1 MYDEILSGGWLNPQ
15 LKPLTKSFVELGRQ
29 YDPTFSGNTIVDE
42 IQKALA
48 TGAVSMPGFGDATP
62 IRLENLDAQ
71 MTEVLLTM
79 AHFKMFNLLPRVTSI
94 QPRFE
99 WIRHTGY
106 GTARR
111 APGFAEGGAPTSGNS
126 SWLRGEA
133 LNKYMGV
140 KRGLTHQAL
149 ITGQLGGMFTDPVM
163 SENRDGTRQLLEM
176 IERWFVWGDK
186 DIKDK
191 NGVEVNYDGV
201 YQQLLDTGP
210 SSIIDKKGQP
220 LEFSDLNEYGV
231 RFVDT
236 GKLLDFSM
244 LRSFA
249 SPFVLQDLSDLKL
262 QAERAQLSEQAARG
276 YTTGTPLRGHM
287 TQFGVIPFEPSILLE
302 AVPTSSML
310 TSAESGVVIAKPAT
324 TTAVAASEATSL
336 MEAGTYYYG
345 ASAMADEGE
354 TDGRMSTATAVVV
367 GEKVTVTIARVT
379 GATGYRVYRGL
390 LSDGSD
396 AKWIATIPQPGSG
409 DAVYVDLNQIRPGSG
424 IMLIM
429 NAMEEDN
436 AIAQMSPLIKF
447 PQPVEGTTIPF
458 LLILYHVLVVKAWER
473 VIFVKNIGKRT

>member
-1 MYDEILSGGWLNPQ
+1 MFDEMLSGGWLNPQ
-15 LKPLTKSFVELGRQ
+15 LKPLTKSFVEIGRM
-29 YDPTFSGNTIVDE
+29 YDPMFSGNTIVDE
-42 IQKALA
+42 IQKALT
-48 TGAVSMPGFGDATP
+48 TGAISIPGSGDATAL
-62 IRLENLDAQ
+62 RLENLDAQ

-79 AHFKMFNLLPRVTSI
+79 AHFKMFNLLPRVTSK
-94 QPRFE
+94 QPLFE

-111 APGFAEGGAPTSGNS
+111 APGFAEGGAPTGGES
-126 SWLRGEA
+126 SWQRGNA

-140 KRGLTHQAL
+140 KRGLSHQAL
-149 ITGQLGGMFTDPVM
+149 ITGQLGGMQIDPVA

-231 RFVDT
+231 RFVET

-244 LRSFA
+244 IRSFA
-249 SPFVLQDLSDLKL
+249 TPFVLQDLSDLKL
-262 QAERAQLSEQAARG
+262 QAERAMMQESAARG

-302 AVPTSSML
+302 AVPNNAML
-310 TSAESGVVIAKPAT
+310 TSAEPGVVIAKPAT
-324 TTAVAASEATSL
+324 TTAVPASNPASL

-345 ASAMADEGE
+345 ASAIADEGE
-354 TDGRMSTATAVVV
+354 TDGRMSTAIAVAA
-367 GEKVTVTIARVT
+367 GEGVLVTIARVT
-379 GATGYRVYRGL
+379 GATGYRLYRGTL
-390 LSDGSD
+390 PDGAD

-409 DAVYVDLNQIRPGSG
+409 DAEYEDLNQIRPGTG

-429 NAMEEDN
+429 NAAEEDN

-447 PQPVEGTTIPF
+447 PQPVQGTTLPF

-473 VIFVKNIGKRT
+473 VIFVKNIAKRQ